1 MTVLGGFATAS
12 VALLGAADMLGM
24 QVLSSDLGA
33 QTRFALDAGEIVT
46 AAAAAGFLFR
56 PIRKDVAMFVPIDP
70 NNPVHTLALV
80 LATLLFGTQVTSI
93 AFTDVLA
100 MNLKQPPLSLADL
113 AYGLLPLL
121 VIAVAGVGL
130 FIRRNVPASA
140 GRLGLVRPAWWH
152 LVLALA
158 AAGVFLALGMAADAL
173 SHALTPDLAR
183 RVDATTSHVFG
194 QLNTPLGIA
203 AIAILPGICEEVLF
217 RGALQPRI
225 GLVATA
231 ALFTSVHTEYGLSFD
246 TATVFLL
253 ALGLGLIRKYTNTTT
268 TTACHVSYNLL
279 VGISI
284 GGAILNAALAAEVA
298 LIAVL
303 AYAIWAKRRRPH

>member
-1 MTVLGGFATAS
+1 MTVLGGFATAF

-46 AAAAAGFLFR
+46 AAAATGFLFR

-70 NNPVHTLALV
+70 DNPVHTLALV

-100 MNLKQPPLSLADL
+100 INFKQPPLSLADL
-113 AYGLLPLL
+113 AYGLLPFL

-130 FIRRNVPASA
+130 FIRRNVAASA

-158 AAGVFLALGMAADAL
+158 AAGVFLALGMASDAL

-194 QLNTPLGIA
+194 QLDTPLGIA

-279 VGISI
+279 VGIGI
-284 GGAILNAALAAEVA
+284 GGAILNAAVAAEVA

-303 AYAIWAKRRRPH
+303 AYALWAKRRPPH